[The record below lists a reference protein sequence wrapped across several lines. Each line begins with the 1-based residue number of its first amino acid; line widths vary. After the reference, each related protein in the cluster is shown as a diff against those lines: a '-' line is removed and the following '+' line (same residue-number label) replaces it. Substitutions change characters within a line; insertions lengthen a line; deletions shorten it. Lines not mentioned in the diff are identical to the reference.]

1 MAGKLAAPAAH
12 FDDKQRLEDMEFEIE
27 GLTAL
32 GDGRFVCKDV
42 PVINVDY
49 QAIERIVTDAGV
61 ESTDAM
67 YVTEAMATKLHEIT
81 VGRLFAR
88 RAKRV
93 G

>member
-12 FDDKQRLEDMEFEIE
+12 FDDKQRLEDMEFEVE

-32 GDGRFVCKDV
+32 GDGRFVFKDV
-42 PVINVDY
+42 PVVNVDY
-49 QAIERIVTDAGV
+49 PAIERIVKDAGIDD
-61 ESTDAM
+61 TDAM
-67 YVTEAMATKLHEIT
+67 YVTEHMATKLHELT